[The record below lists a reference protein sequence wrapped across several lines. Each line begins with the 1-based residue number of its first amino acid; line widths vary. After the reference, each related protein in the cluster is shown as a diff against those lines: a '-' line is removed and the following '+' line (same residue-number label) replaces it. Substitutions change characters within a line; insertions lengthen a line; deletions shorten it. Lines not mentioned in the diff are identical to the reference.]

1 MLLPGKFYI
10 QVEDTMLAIG
20 QVARAYRE
28 KLPIPVIGI
37 TGSVGK
43 TTTKDMV
50 ASVLRAVV
58 PGLENGGKL
67 NNELAFPDSCSVWT
81 TQHQICVLRWDES
94 LREIDYLTQIA
105 PLMWR

>member
-28 KLPIPVIGI
+28 KFPIPVIGI

-50 ASVLRAVV
+50 ASVLGQKFRVLKTE
-58 PGLENGGKL
+58 GNF
-67 NNELAFPDSCSVWT
+67 NNELGLPLTLFRLTA
-81 TQHQICVLRWDES
+81 QHQICVLE
-94 LREIDYLTQIA
+94 
-105 PLMWR
+105 MG